1 MSVTWPSL
9 VGIGLKLFYW
19 HLESYF
25 NLFRMLKII
34 IHNVWTKFGLSGH
47 SGLEEPQLKLLRCC
61 GLFVALPSFFEQPQA
76 PPHSVLHRMP
86 RFVGAAAAAPLEL
99 LKANGPIMWHICLNR
114 SLFTWFQEH
123 WNIQEWGEGG
133 FIHSMFSQIPYT
145 VFPHIIS
152 AETIH
157 FWIWKSKG
165 PRKWPL
171 NLNQWISF

>member
-1 MSVTWPSL
+1 MIKNITQFLNKIWP
-9 VGIGLKLFYW
+9 I
-19 HLESYF
+19 
-25 NLFRMLKII
+25 R
-34 IHNVWTKFGLSGH
+34 
-47 SGLEEPQLKLLRCC
+47 PQWAGRASAEASPVLRPLR
-61 GLFVALPSFFEQPQA
+61 GSSFFFRA
-76 PPHSVLHRMP
+76 ASSTAALSLLHRMP

-157 FWIWKSKG
+157 FWIWK
-165 PRKWPL
+165 L
-171 NLNQWISF
+171 